1 MIARPLR
8 FSNYNILKELTT
20 RVFPIIMLIIAN
32 IALIFIV
39 KNSRNRM
46 KNKSRPIQAIQAS
59 QPAGASCL
67 ASVRALF
74 ASSSEAAPP
83 PARHAST
90 ASATQPAA
98 AHPKPAKSHAANKRS
113 RQDNQ
118 LTLMT
123 ICVAL
128 LYIACSVPMCLIIL
142 LPGLVWQTNVT
153 NTNEYKHFAAICNS
167 LELIQCLVRFF
178 IYYFFT
184 TQFRLELHQRYLCWP
199 RSQPTLARAANEHL
213 ALLNIRAASQDQNEA
228 KAEEL

>member
-46 KNKSRPIQAIQAS
+46 KNKSRAGQAS
-59 QPAGASCL
+59 RPAGASCL
-67 ASVRALF
+67 ACVRALF
-74 ASSSEAAPP
+74 SSSSEAA

-90 ASATQPAA
+90 ASGP
-98 AHPKPAKSHAANKRS
+98 PPRPAKSLAANKRS

-153 NTNEYKHFAAICNS
+153 NTNEYKHFAAICNG